1 MGTVNWRVI
10 APAAVLV
17 VSLGALG
24 AGLVAAMMSRP
35 RPDPSAALAEARALV
50 GGQEFESAL
59 KVLNEEA
66 RPIIEAGY
74 STLEQ
79 RQELLRL
86 RARSLFMGQ
95 EVRGQDIEA
104 NHRAVVADYLRAE
117 ELGAQLEPVE
127 VYQLARSQVSLGEA
141 GAAAQRARS
150 LPAGEGELRRRI
162 IRMIVERE
170 LAASGEGK
178 ASGRGMELLAEL
190 LTEPGLSEQERAW
203 AVARRAELQLR
214 AGHAAEAVARLLREL
229 QQMRQVP
236 SRQQAELRV
245 LLARAYLAVED
256 DASAAEHLRT
266 VGSLLDPADDLR
278 GEVGELLGRID
289 ERAGRLGE
297 GKEGGQPGAREHY
310 QNVVQQFPQSAGALP
325 ARVGLGRVLAAL
337 GEHDAALESFAHAV
351 EDLRRGGPRHG
362 VTAGGV
368 TTSLMS
374 VHADRF
380 GSDSPGGTR
389 TALRYAELAATLYPE
404 GKAPAEVLLALA
416 RTHRRLAEETLAEA
430 REGKAGPRWMDEVS
444 AVTREEVKLRLLD
457 AGKYFREHAR
467 SVRLEDAAG
476 YSASLWEAADSYD
489 LAGDAESAAIAFSEY
504 IDGAGDTDPRRPEAR
519 FRLAQVLQSQR
530 EYASAAALYEGLIE
544 GWGKGAAGPW
554 GDRSLAPLAQCLLR
568 DADPANDQ
576 QAEQW
581 LRAAVDGRTLSP
593 EAVEY
598 RDGLVELGRLLYETG
613 RYAEAIERLSDAVA
627 RYPDDPEAFSLRYR
641 LAESYRLSAA
651 AIAKDLE
658 TIALTQD
665 ERTEW
670 TRAREERLALAMEHY
685 LAARR
690 GLEAKDPSRL
700 TELERVQLRNS
711 YFYLGDVA
719 FDRGD
724 YARAIEYYDSARQRY
739 ETEPASLVAMVQIVN
754 AYVEQGDWA
763 KAATANARAR
773 RHLEA
778 LPERVWEDPSLPMER
793 RHWEAWLKSSTLL
806 ERRAEGGE

>member
-1 MGTVNWRVI
+1 VNWRVV

-35 RPDPSAALAEARALV
+35 RPDPSGALAEARALV
-50 GGQEFESAL
+50 ERQEFESAL
-59 KVLNEEA
+59 RVLNEDA
-66 RPIIEAGY
+66 LPIIRAGY

-79 RQELLRL
+79 QRELLRL

-104 NHRAVVADYLRAE
+104 NHRAVVENYHRAE
-117 ELGAQLEPVE
+117 ELGAELEPVE
-127 VYQLARSQVSLGEA
+127 VYQLARSHVSLGEVGPA
-141 GAAAQRARS
+141 VQRARS

-162 IRMIVERE
+162 FRLIVERE
-170 LAASGEGK
+170 LSGAGEVK
-178 ASGRGMELLAEL
+178 GRGRGLELLAEL
-190 LTEPGLSEQERAW
+190 LTDPGLSDQERAW

-229 QQMRQVP
+229 QQLRQISP
-236 SRQQAELRV
+236 AQQAELRV

-256 DASAAEHLRT
+256 DAGAAAHLSEA
-266 VGSLLDPADDLR
+266 GALLDPTDDLR
-278 GEVGELLGRID
+278 GEVEELLGRID

-337 GEHDAALESFAHAV
+337 GEHEAALESFEHAV
-351 EDLRRGGPRHG
+351 EDLRRHGARHG
-362 VTAGGV
+362 VTVESVTAG
-368 TTSLMS
+368 LMG

-380 GSDSPGGTR
+380 GAGTPGSTR
-389 TALRYAELAATLYPE
+389 IALRYAELAAMLHPE
-404 GKAPAEVLLALA
+404 GRTPPDVLLALA
-416 RTHRRLAEETLAEA
+416 RTHRRLAEEILAEA
-430 REGKAGPRWMDEVS
+430 RAGKEGARWMDEVS

-457 AGKYFREHAR
+457 AGRFFREHAR
-467 SVRLEDAAG
+467 SVREGDAAV
-476 YSASLWEAADSYD
+476 YAASLWEAADSYD
-489 LAGDAESAAIAFSEY
+489 LAGDAEAAAAAFGEY
-504 IDGAGDTDPRRPEAR
+504 IDGATDTDPRRPEAR

-544 GWGKGAAGPW
+544 GRGNGTAGPW
-554 GDRSLAPLAQCLLR
+554 GDRSLVPLAQCLLR
-568 DADPANDQ
+568 DADAANDQ
-576 QAEQW
+576 KAEQW
-581 LRAAVDGRTLSP
+581 LRTAVDGRTLSP
-593 EAVEY
+593 EAMEY

-627 RYPDDPEAFSLRYR
+627 RYPDDPEAHSLRYR

-665 ERTEW
+665 ERAEW

-700 TELERVQLRNS
+700 SELERVQLRNS

-724 YARAIEYYDSARQRY
+724 YARAIEYYDAARQRY
-739 ETEPASLVAMVQIVN
+739 ETDPASLVAMVQIVN

-778 LPERVWEDPSLPMER
+778 MPASVWDDPSLPMER
-793 RHWEAWLKSSTLL
+793 RHWEAWLRSSTLL
-806 ERRAEGGE
+806 ERRAAGGE